1 MKRQEL
7 FDLLV
12 ERGEM
17 RRGTI
22 TGFSG
27 HWLSGIGYLLVDGV
41 GVPCENAPTVRALDA
56 CFGDVIAEGH
66 TVSQETIVGK
76 EIYYS
81 MDDLGLVL
89 GGFTPVDELVWDD
102 EVDPADFGI
111 QTSVDKE
118 ID

>member
-1 MKRQEL
+1 
-7 FDLLV
+7 
-12 ERGEM
+12 M

-41 GVPCENAPTVRALDA
+41 AVPCENAPTVRALEGA
-56 CFGDVIAEGH
+56 FGDVIAEGH

-81 MDDLGLVL
+81 MDDMGLVL
-89 GGFTPVDELVWDD
+89 DGFTPVDEPGWDD
-102 EVDPADFGI
+102 EMDPADFGI

-118 ID
+118 VD

>member
-41 GVPCENAPTVRALDA
+41 GVPCENAPTVRALEGA
-56 CFGDVIAEGH
+56 FGDVIAEGH
-66 TVSQETIVGK
+66 TVDQEAIIGRQ
-76 EIYYS
+76 IYYS

-89 GGFTPVDELVWDD
+89 GGFTPVDGPEMED
-102 EVDPADFGI
+102 
-111 QTSVDKE
+111 E
-118 ID
+118 IDPEEFGVEVADAEAS